1 MDLRLDV
8 GDTAP
13 DFQVP
18 STGGGD
24 FSLADGVTA
33 GRVLLAFYPKSF
45 TSGCTHEMEV
55 LRFLH
60 PRFAGAGV
68 SILGVSVDNLQT
80 QQRFKKTLGL
90 PFELLADDQTAAQAL
105 DCLRDSGKAERDV
118 YVIGPGRRIEFAIHK
133 LDPRNED
140 QYRQLLDAVNADTEG

>member
-1 MDLRLDV
+1 MDV

-13 DFQVP
+13 EFQIP
-18 STGGGD
+18 STAGED
-24 FSLADGVTA
+24 FSLDRGAAG

-68 SILGVSVDNLQT
+68 SVLGVSVDTLGT

-90 PFELLADDQTAAQAL
+90 PFELLADDQTAARAL

-118 YVIGPGRRIEFAIHK
+118 YVIGPGRRIEFAIHG

-140 QYRQLLDAVNADTEG
+140 QYRQLLEAVGADTEGL

>member
-1 MDLRLDV
+1 MDV

-13 DFQVP
+13 DFQIP

-24 FSLADGVTA
+24 FSLEGGLAA
-33 GRVLLAFYPKSF
+33 GRVVLAFYPKSF

-60 PRFAGAGV
+60 PRFTGAGV
-68 SILGVSVDNLQT
+68 SILGVSVDTLQT

-90 PFELLADDQTAAQAL
+90 PFELLADDQTAARAL
-105 DCLRDSGKAERDV
+105 DCLRDSGRAERDV

-133 LDPRNED
+133 LDPRNEG
-140 QYRQLLDAVNADTEG
+140 QYKELLEAVGADTEGL

>member
-1 MDLRLDV
+1 MDV

-24 FSLADGVTA
+24 FSLSDGVAA

-68 SILGVSVDNLQT
+68 SILGVSVDTLQT
-80 QQRFKKTLGL
+80 QERFKKTLGL
-90 PFELLADDQTAAQAL
+90 PFELLADDQTAARAL

-118 YVIGPGRRIEFAIHK
+118 YVIGPGRKIEFAIRK

-140 QYRQLLDAVNADTEG
+140 QYRQLLEAVNADTEGL

>member
-1 MDLRLDV
+1 LDV
-8 GDTAP
+8 GDTAL

-18 STGGGD
+18 TTAGGD
-24 FSLADGVTA
+24 FSLEEESAC
-33 GRVLLAFYPKSF
+33 GRVVLAFYPKSF

-68 SILGVSVDNLQT
+68 SILGVSVDSVQT

-90 PFELLADDQTAAQAL
+90 PFELLADDQSAAKAL

-118 YVIGPGRRIEFAIHK
+118 YVIGPGRKIEFAIHK
-133 LDPRNED
+133 LDPRNEG
-140 QYRQLLDAVNADTEG
+140 QYRQLLDAVGADTEGL

>member
-1 MDLRLDV
+1 MDA

-18 STGGGD
+18 STGEGD
-24 FSLADGVTA
+24 FSLADGVSG
-33 GRVLLAFYPKSF
+33 GRVMLAFYPKSF

-68 SILGVSVDNLQT
+68 SILGVSVDTLQT

-90 PFELLADDQTAAQAL
+90 PFELLADDQTAARAL
-105 DCLRDSGKAERDV
+105 DCLRESGKAERDV
-118 YVIGPGRRIEFAIHK
+118 YVIGPGRRIEFAIHN
-133 LDPRNED
+133 LDPRDED
-140 QYRQLLDAVNADTEG
+140 QYKQLLEAVGAQTDGL

>member
-1 MDLRLDV
+1 MDA

-13 DFQVP
+13 DFQIP
-18 STGGGD
+18 STAGED
-24 FSLADGVTA
+24 FSLDDGVA
-33 GRVLLAFYPKSF
+33 GGRVMLAFYPKSF

-68 SILGVSVDNLQT
+68 SILGVSVDSVET

-90 PFELLADDQTAAQAL
+90 PFELLADDQSAARAL

-118 YVIGPGRRIEFAIHK
+118 YVIGPARRIEFAIHK
-133 LDPRNED
+133 LDPRNEN
-140 QYRQLLDAVNADTEG
+140 QYKQLLAAVGADTEGL

>member
-1 MDLRLDV
+1 MDV

-13 DFQVP
+13 DFQIP

-24 FSLADGVTA
+24 FSLDDEVTA

-68 SILGVSVDNLQT
+68 SILGVSVDTLQT

-90 PFELLADDQTAAQAL
+90 PFELLADDQTAANAL

-118 YVIGPGRRIEFAIHK
+118 YVIGPRRRIEFAIHK

-140 QYRQLLDAVNADTEG
+140 QYKQLLEAVDADTEGL

>member
-1 MDLRLDV
+1 MDV

-18 STGGGD
+18 STGESD
-24 FSLADGVTA
+24 FSLEEGLAG
-33 GRVLLAFYPKSF
+33 GRVMLAFYPKSF

-68 SILGVSVDNLQT
+68 SILGVSVDTLQT

-90 PFELLADDQTAAQAL
+90 PFELLADDQTAARAL
-105 DCLRDSGKAERDV
+105 DCLRESGKAERDV

-133 LDPRNED
+133 LDPRDED
-140 QYRQLLDAVNADTEG
+140 QYRQLLEAVGAQTDGL

>member
-1 MDLRLDV
+1 MDV

-24 FSLADGVTA
+24 FSLANGVTG

-68 SILGVSVDNLQT
+68 SILGVSVDTLQT

-90 PFELLADDQTAAQAL
+90 PFELLADDQSAAQAL

-118 YVIGPGRRIEFAIHK
+118 YVIGPGRKIEFAIHK
-133 LDPRNED
+133 LDPRNEG
-140 QYRQLLDAVNADTEG
+140 QYRQLLEAVNADTEGL

>member
-1 MDLRLDV
+1 MDV

-13 DFQVP
+13 DFQIP

-60 PRFAGAGV
+60 ARFAGAGV
-68 SILGVSVDNLQT
+68 SILGVSVDTLQT

-90 PFELLADDQTAAQAL
+90 PFELLADDQTAARAL
-105 DCLRDSGKAERDV
+105 DCLRDSGKAERDI
-118 YVIGPGRRIEFAIHK
+118 YVIGPGRKIEFAIHK
-133 LDPRNED
+133 LDPRNEE
-140 QYRQLLDAVNADTEG
+140 QYRQLLEAVNADTEGL

>member
-1 MDLRLDV
+1 MDA

-13 DFQVP
+13 DFEIP

-24 FSLADGVTA
+24 FSLQDGA
-33 GRVLLAFYPKSF
+33 SKGRVLLAFYPKSF

-68 SILGVSVDNLQT
+68 DILGVSVDTLET
-80 QQRFKKTLGL
+80 QQRFKQTLGL
-90 PFELLADDQTAAQAL
+90 PFELLADDQTAAKAL
-105 DCLRDSGKAERDV
+105 DCLRESGRAERDV

-133 LDPRNED
+133 LDPRDES
-140 QYRQLLDAVNADTEG
+140 QYRQLLEAVGADTDGL